1 MSGTVPDISGGTCYL
16 MLNGFPERFRQIIP
30 GVIPYAL
37 GNAVGSRKP
46 QVFCTVFDI
55 ADGGAHAAAGS
66 CVNDDCLLFHERKIR
81 AVNHPAVCKMVKQGF
96 HLSRDMIYISR
107 CTEQNQFRL
116 FHSLKDGHHGGSTF
130 AGMLFSKDAGAA
142 SGTDVRHV
150 IREKEGKT
158 GSIFQEFFDEH
169 LCDLVSA

>member
-66 CVNDDCLLFHERKIR
+66 CVNDDCLLFMKED
-81 AVNHPAVCKMVKQGF
+81 QGGEP
-96 HLSRDMIYISR
+96 SSGMQDGQAGISSV
-107 CTEQNQFRL
+107 Q
-116 FHSLKDGHHGGSTF
+116 GHDIH
-130 AGMLFSKDAGAA
+130 K
-142 SGTDVRHV
+142 
-150 IREKEGKT
+150 
-158 GSIFQEFFDEH
+158 
-169 LCDLVSA
+169 